1 MEDRFALVQIPVPH
15 LPNENIVRLFCVMDG
30 HGGQVRNTFHN
41 MSDNISELD
50 FLRLLE
56 FCKVECHPRY
66 STGKSFSEVLILAS
80 VNPQYDKRL
89 FIEFLRKRQIQN
101 MLCTKIVFL
110 FLF

>member
-66 STGKSFSEVLILAS
+66 STGKSFSEALILAS
-80 VNPQYDKRL
+80 VNPQYVYCIFL
-89 FIEFLRKRQIQN
+89 TFPACFYIPIFFFQFEF
-101 MLCTKIVFL
+101 
-110 FLF
+110 

>member
-41 MSDNISELD
+41 ISEFD

-56 FCKVECHPRY
+56 LCKVENHPRY
-66 STGKSFSEVLILAS
+66 STRD
-80 VNPQYDKRL
+80 Q
-89 FIEFLRKRQIQN
+89 
-101 MLCTKIVFL
+101 
-110 FLF
+110 